1 MSVEIIYIS
10 QSFIESIG
18 LTVLASATAYS
29 FYEADQTA
37 GLLCLPYVGGLMY
50 LNVENYLAFNRFK
63 EIEKEKAAAALSAA
77 QPTKKR
83 KAL

>member
-1 MSVEIIYIS
+1 MFVEIIYIS

-29 FYEADQTA
+29 FYKADQTA

-50 LNVENYLAFNRFK
+50 LNVENYLAYKRSK
-63 EIEKEKAAAALSAA
+63 ELEKAEAAAAQNAA
-77 QPTKKR
+77 QSTKKR